1 MTIDLVFIADN
12 KVVARV
18 NMTASSFGNKILDTF
33 TDEELE
39 TIAPDPKRDDDET
52 ADETY
57 TCTKFIERVWDACV
71 RYGYISNDY
80 DVMGKFLDTLKIV

>member
-1 MTIDLVFIADN
+1 MTIDLVFLADN

-18 NMTASSFGNKILDTF
+18 NMCASSFGSKILDTF
-33 TDEELE
+33 AEEELE
-39 TIAPDPKRDDDET
+39 TITPVPQSDET
-52 ADETY
+52 AGETY
-57 TCTKFIERVWDACV
+57 TCTEFIERVWDACV

>member
-1 MTIDLVFIADN
+1 MTIDLVFLADN

-18 NMTASSFGNKILDTF
+18 NMTASSFGSKILDTF
-33 TDEELE
+33 TEEELE
-39 TIAPDPKRDDDET
+39 TIAPVPQSDET

-57 TCTKFIERVWDACV
+57 TCTCTEFIERVWDAFV